1 MFDTRLW
8 NVMFA
13 GRIDPRGW
21 IFIGIGCC
29 ISVLF
34 FFVHTKLALVCSGIT
49 LGVALFF
56 RDPER
61 CTPCKSELIV
71 SPADGLILDI
81 VDCSPPSELDLA
93 PGLWTRISIFLNIW
107 DVHVN
112 RFPAEGR
119 VLQVSYAPGKF
130 LEAFKEGASLEN
142 ERCGVVIQ
150 VLQGFQIACVQIAGR
165 LARRIVCDAKTEQVA
180 QKGEKYGI
188 ICFGSRVDLYL
199 PKAHV
204 EIWATPHQ
212 RTIGG
217 ETILGIIREE
227 YESNMIIPKQE
238 TVLEI
243 KKIII

>member
-21 IFIGIGCC
+21 IFIGIGFC
-29 ISVLF
+29 ISALF
-34 FFVHTKLALVCSGIT
+34 FLVHTKLALFCSGIT

-56 RDPER
+56 RDPDR
-61 CTPCKSELIV
+61 CTPTKSDLIV

-81 VDCSPPSELDLA
+81 VDCLAPAELDLG
-93 PGLWTRISIFLNIW
+93 PGPWTRISIFLNLW

-112 RFPAEGR
+112 RFPVEGR
-119 VLQVSYAPGKF
+119 VLQVSYSPGKF
-130 LEAFKEGASLEN
+130 LEAFKDGASLEN

-150 VLQGFQIACVQIAGR
+150 VAQGFQVACVQIAGW
-165 LARRIVCDAKTEQVA
+165 LARRIVCDAHPEQLA

-199 PKAHV
+199 PKPHV
-204 EIWATPHQ
+204 EILATPHQ
-212 RTIGG
+212 RTIAG
-217 ETILGIIREE
+217 ETILGVLREE
-227 YESNMIIPKQE
+227 REHKSFITKQE
-238 TVLEI
+238 AVLEI
-243 KKIII
+243 KKLII